1 MELGHQFKLQVI
13 HSDIFRESQFTPEQS
28 YEWLRDELKAY
39 QKPCTIVVPGT
50 KLQSMVAMIDLVNKF
65 PTKPIELAVISPQSV
80 TFRANPPVTVEGDI
94 WQALQ
99 ARYQLSDDDK
109 LDVLNWTGIR
119 GGAIRK
125 LSWFK
130 THGWNKPTQFLSQ
143 LSKEFKDIDSQS
155 HH

>member
-1 MELGHQFKLQVI
+1 MGLGHQFKLQVI

-28 YEWLRDELKAY
+28 HEWLSDELKAY
-39 QKPCTIVVPGT
+39 QKPCIIVVPET
-50 KLQSMVAMIDLVNKF
+50 DLLSMVKMISLVNKF
-65 PTKPIELAVISPQSV
+65 PKDPIELAISSPQSI
-80 TFRANPPVTVEGDI
+80 TFRTNPPITAEGNI

-99 ARYQLSDDDK
+99 TRYQLSDDDT

-119 GGAIRK
+119 GGSIRK

-130 THGWNKPTQFLSQ
+130 THGWNKPTQFLTQ
-143 LSKEFKDIDSQS
+143 LSQDFKDIDSQS